1 MVKTEPAAG
10 TVVAEGESVTIY
22 ISQGVDVVKTMIPN
36 FVGLSEAQTLIRL
49 MEYDLTV
56 GDVTYVKSDMTAGSV
71 VEQSVTAWLEVPQYS
86 SVDFKVSGG
95 ASYSG
100 NGKTLPSVSDMNSA
114 PETTPAETKPTH
126 DETDNSSGDDNYYE
140 ETETAPSDNEDDWFQ
155 NDNSGLVS
163 SGGGNL
169 FKGSE

>member
-1 MVKTEPAAG
+1 MTGVQTCALP
-10 TVVAEGESVTIY
+10 
-22 ISQGVDVVKTMIPN
+22 IS
-36 FVGLSEAQTLIRL
+36 
-49 MEYDLTV
+49 
-56 GDVTYVKSDMTAGSV
+56 
-71 VEQSVTAWLEVPQYS
+71 QYS

-114 PETTPAETKPTH
+114 PETTPAETEPTV
-126 DETDNSSGDDNYYE
+126 DETENNGDNYYE